1 MAYSSYDKPGEFLGA
16 GYSLAASK
24 VCLETATAGA
34 NAVLTQLTDT
44 DANATTGQ
52 TQQVVVA
59 LVDALYAKY
68 LAIAAADRPAN
79 LTITRQSSVDDATG
93 VRTVNY
99 IVTAKIDASTITT
112 VRPEA

>member
-1 MAYSSYDKPGEFLGA
+1 MAYTSYDKPGEFFGA
-16 GYSLAASK
+16 GYYLVSSK
-24 VCLETATAGA
+24 VELETATAGA

-59 LVDALYAKY
+59 LVDALYARF
-68 LAIAAADRPAN
+68 LLVPAGDRPAN
-79 LTITRQSSVDDATG
+79 LTISRQSSVDDATG

>member
-1 MAYSSYDKPGEFLGA
+1 MAYSSYDKPGEFFGA
-16 GYSLAASK
+16 GYSLGNNK
-24 VCLETATAGA
+24 VSMETATSGS
-34 NAVLTQLTDT
+34 NPLLTQLTDT

-59 LVDALYAKY
+59 LIEACYSRY
-68 LAIAAADRPAN
+68 LAIAAADRPSN